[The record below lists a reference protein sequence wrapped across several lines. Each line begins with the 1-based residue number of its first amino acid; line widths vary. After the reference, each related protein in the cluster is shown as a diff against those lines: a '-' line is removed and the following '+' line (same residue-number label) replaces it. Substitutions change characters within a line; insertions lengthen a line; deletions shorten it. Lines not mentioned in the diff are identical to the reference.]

1 MRQPLRVTR
10 SDGPLPPIAVWARLP
25 RRYGA
30 AVRFP
35 INDHHAPF
43 RHLIGFGEPGW
54 AVDDFDDEPTL
65 RWYG

>member
-1 MRQPLRVTR
+1 MRVTR
-10 SDGPLPPIAVWARLP
+10 SLGPPPPIAVWAGPLP

-43 RHLIGFGEPGW
+43 RHEIGIGEACW
-54 AVDDFDDEPTL
+54 ALDDFEEEVTL
-65 RWYG
+65 RREYR